1 MEEFMNLF
9 IYVGGML
16 VFTLLIV
23 KLIYGAIRHVLNGND
38 VKSHVESHTK
48 DDLVE
53 TDNLVKIDAYV
64 NERFLDAVDGTF
76 EEKLKTIVNKQ
87 KMELPKEFK
96 ERIDRFNRLF
106 VKGTENTE
114 NPHNFE
120 QDELYKYEMYCIDEA
135 VNLINFFKTDEIW
148 NALVAESK
156 TETPY
161 DFVEF
166 LKKNKGLT
174 IDDRHSGN
182 SMEQS
187 FSLAKLYLHRPDL
200 IPFQHGCLA
209 QLVGDKGY
217 YDDRGDVPKTK

>member
-1 MEEFMNLF
+1 
-9 IYVGGML
+9 
-16 VFTLLIV
+16 
-23 KLIYGAIRHVLNGND
+23 
-38 VKSHVESHTK
+38 
-48 DDLVE
+48 
-53 TDNLVKIDAYV
+53 
-64 NERFLDAVDGTF
+64 
-76 EEKLKTIVNKQ
+76 
-87 KMELPKEFK
+87 MELPKEFK

-156 TETPY
+156 TETTY

-174 IDDRHSGN
+174 IDDSHSGN
-182 SMEQS
+182 SMGQS
-187 FSLAKLYLHRPDL
+187 FSLAKLYLYRPDL